1 MFRGKSLAIRKQ
13 IKLKGIREVR
23 DEAFS
28 TTVTYFYFN
37 SIFRLRGK
45 LMDVGRKE
53 TGVRRE
59 SGKCRKKL
67 RSKCV
72 F

>member
-1 MFRGKSLAIRKQ
+1 MAIRKQ

-28 TTVTYFYFN
+28 TNVTYFFLN

-45 LMDVGRKE
+45 LMDVERKE
-53 TGVRRE
+53 KGVRTNEPHFFIIAR
-59 SGKCRKKL
+59 
-67 RSKCV
+67 
-72 F
+72 